1 MKLKSIF
8 KKDKKSVSAAK
19 TEKMDKKQLEK
30 IIGGGSGT
38 TTVVT
43 QDPAGSIALNSSRS
57 NKS

>member
-8 KKDKKSVSAAK
+8 KKGKKSVSAAK
-19 TEKMDKKQLEK
+19 AEKMDKNQLEK
-30 IIGGGSGT
+30 IIGGGGGT

-43 QDPAGSIALNSSRS
+43 PDPAGSIALNSSRS